1 MVLRLVGERVPYGD
15 VYLIWVEVFWFFSR
29 ESNATAAKKSSK
41 QKLSAG
47 VVVMM
52 ARLDDF
58 TEFVDLGNLDG

>member
-1 MVLRLVGERVPYGD
+1 VKGGYGVVLRLVEEFV
-15 VYLIWVEVFWFFSR
+15 WFFSR
-29 ESNATAAKKSSK
+29 ESKATAAKKSSK

-58 TEFVDLGNLDG
+58 TEFVDFGDLDG